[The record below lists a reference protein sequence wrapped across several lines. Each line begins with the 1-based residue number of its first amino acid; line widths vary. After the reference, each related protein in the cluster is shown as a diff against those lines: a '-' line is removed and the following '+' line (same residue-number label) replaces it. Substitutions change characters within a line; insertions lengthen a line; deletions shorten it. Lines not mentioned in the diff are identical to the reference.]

1 MVGHTALSS
10 GCCEP
15 KDRMKQS
22 PSIRRLPILFLAL
35 LGCLLTSPITLQAHP
50 GHGLLDHGLAH
61 TLSSPF
67 HLVLLAL
74 TGATLFGGAHLI
86 RQRVPRRALQG
97 LGATV
102 LLLAAVLW
110 GMPG

>member
-1 MVGHTALSS
+1 
-10 GCCEP
+10 
-15 KDRMKQS
+15 MKQS

-50 GHGLLDHGLAH
+50 GHGLLDRGLGH

-67 HLVLLAL
+67 HLVVLAL